1 VLAVAVALVPA
12 RADSTVQ
19 PPAAADRFDLA
30 RPEIK
35 TFIDDVS
42 RRHSLKRRDLS
53 KLLAKAQPQPK
64 IIEMMTKPA
73 ERVIPLYE
81 YRARFVNDERVT
93 LGVQLWLDHRL
104 ELEDIAKARGVPP
117 EYLLAIIG
125 VETKYGRITGR
136 FRVID
141 ALATLAF
148 DYPPRSDFFR
158 KELEEFVLLSREER
172 MDPLKTMGSYAGA
185 MGNAQFMPSSYRKYA
200 VDAQG
205 DRKRDLWTDWGDVF
219 ASIAN
224 YFREYGWETGAPV
237 LSEVDL
243 DPDPSFVMDTRNLS
257 LNETVASLAAQ
268 GVETRTDVPANTPAM
283 LIFAEQSDGPAYR
296 VGFHNFQVITRY
308 NRSPRYA
315 MAVHDLAE
323 AIAARMHEVAPPSP
337 PPATVPV
344 NLTPTATP
352 PSSAQDASAEPAPAT
367 QEEVSRLPAA
377 TPASPEATPSTPP
390 EPSPAPPQEQSSP
403 PPVAPPSETPS
414 PREFTAPTPPP
425 TTPPDADTPPNSTQ
439 VAPLPPVTPPPDSAV
454 TSNDRGS
461 LLRTDTPP
469 RNSAAASNDHQG
481 SPLPAV
487 TPASREAVPTQPA
500 EPPHAPDQATSA
512 SAAAVEGKP

>member
-1 VLAVAVALVPA
+1 VLAVAAALVPA

-19 PPAAADRFDLA
+19 PPAGDRFDLS

-42 RRHSLKRRDLS
+42 RRNALKRRDVS

-64 IIEMMTKPA
+64 IIEMMMKPA
-73 ERVIPLYE
+73 ERVIPWYE

-104 ELEDIAKARGVPP
+104 ELEDIAKARGVPA
-117 EYLLAIIG
+117 EYILAIIG

-148 DYPPRSDFFR
+148 DYPPRSAFFR
-158 KELEEFVLLSREER
+158 KELEEFVLLSREES
-172 MDPLKTMGSYAGA
+172 MDPLQTLGSYAGA

-200 VDAQG
+200 VDAQ
-205 DRKRDLWTDWGDVF
+205 DDNKRDLWADWGDVF

-224 YFREYGWETGAPV
+224 YFREHGWQTGAPV

-243 DPDPSFVMDTRNLS
+243 DPDPTFVMDTRNLS
-257 LNETVASLAAQ
+257 LNETVASLATQ
-268 GVETRTDVPANTPAM
+268 GVETRMQMPADTPAM

-296 VGFHNFQVITRY
+296 VGFNNFQVITRY

-323 AIAARMHEVAPPSP
+323 AIAARMREVAPSLPPPVTTTLMAPPPDAQQQGSAVSNAPPPAHGAPPSP
-337 PPATVPV
+337 P
-344 NLTPTATP
+344 
-352 PSSAQDASAEPAPAT
+352 AEPPAPT

-377 TPASPEATPSTPP
+377 TPASPEVAPSTPA
-390 EPSPAPPQEQSSP
+390 EPSIPAEPSAAPTPDQTSP
-403 PPVAPPSETPS
+403 PPAAPPPSDASPQNSTEPPPADAPS
-414 PREFTAPTPPP
+414 PPSPPAPQ
-425 TTPPDADTPPNSTQ
+425 AS
-439 VAPLPPVTPPPDSAV
+439 
-454 TSNDRGS
+454 
-461 LLRTDTPP
+461 
-469 RNSAAASNDHQG
+469 NSAEASKDAQG
-481 SPLPAV
+481 SPLPV
-487 TPASREAVPTQPA
+487 DPPASREAMPSQPG
-500 EPPHAPDQATSA
+500 EPAQAPDQAASA
-512 SAAAVEGKP
+512 SPPDAVEGKP